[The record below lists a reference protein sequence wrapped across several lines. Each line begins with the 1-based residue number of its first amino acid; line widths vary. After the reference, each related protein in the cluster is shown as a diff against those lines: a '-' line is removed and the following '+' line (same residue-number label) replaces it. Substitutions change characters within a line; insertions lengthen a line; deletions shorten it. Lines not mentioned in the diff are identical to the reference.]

1 MEKKRVPTPVL
12 YVFTSIFCLLIIC
25 SSQVASAQMFS
36 VGNERPEDRPPP
48 QRNAYIGVGPA
59 EFEFHG
65 NEQNVLNS
73 NRFDFDSQ
81 IVKLR
86 YETLNLNF
94 FINFSNSLTGADSVN
109 YFNFGLEFVSSIQ
122 IADTEDFQFGVP
134 IQFRGDFTNV
144 NNQNVQRGQG
154 QFQQNNLQI
163 GTGLMFEYRLT
174 RAIRFGA
181 NAIPNAGITFSAG
194 NTFFGTTYGVISDSR
209 LYFDRIIGQLGLSFG
224 YQFKFKR
231 FNIDTDLFD
240 YDLRSNIFSIGLTF

>member
-1 MEKKRVPTPVL
+1 MKKQLLTTL
-12 YVFTSIFCLLIIC
+12 LGLIFILGNCHM
-25 SSQVASAQMFS
+25 VHGQMFS
-36 VGNERPEDRPPP
+36 VGNERPEERPAP
-48 QRNAYIGVGPA
+48 QRSAYIGVGPA

-65 NEQNVLNS
+65 NEQNVVNS

-86 YETLNLNF
+86 YETQNLNF
-94 FINFSNSLTGADSVN
+94 FINFSNSITGADSVN
-109 YFNFGLEFVSSIQ
+109 YFNFGLEFASGIQ
-122 IADTEDFQFGVP
+122 IVDSDDFQFGVP
-134 IQFRGDFTNV
+134 IQFRGDFINV

-163 GTGLMFEYRLT
+163 GSGLMFEYRLSPVV
-174 RAIRFGA
+174 RFAA

-209 LYFDRIIGQLGLSFG
+209 LYFDRIIGQLGLSFA

-240 YDLRSNIFSIGLTF
+240 YDLRSNVFSIGLTF